1 MVSSEWQASVHLDG
15 KDFTLLPGQS
25 IDIPL
30 KSKHFIKNETDEN
43 LTIIETQL
51 GTYFGEDDIIRL
63 EDPYD
68 R

>member
-1 MVSSEWQASVHLDG
+1 MNGKASVHLDG
-15 KDFTLLPGQS
+15 KDLLLPGQS

-63 EDPYD
+63 EDHTID
-68 R
+68 KC